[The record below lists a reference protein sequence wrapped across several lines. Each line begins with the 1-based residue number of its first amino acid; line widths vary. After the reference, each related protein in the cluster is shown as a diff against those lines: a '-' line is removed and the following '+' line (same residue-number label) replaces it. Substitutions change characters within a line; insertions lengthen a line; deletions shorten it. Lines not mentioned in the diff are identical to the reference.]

1 MYVLRDQEG
10 HSTVHQEG
18 RLPADILEDMRA
30 RSAGH
35 SQYKHSL
42 KGVTRKLE
50 TLRLEPDSQV

>member
-1 MYVLRDQEG
+1 MLRDQEG